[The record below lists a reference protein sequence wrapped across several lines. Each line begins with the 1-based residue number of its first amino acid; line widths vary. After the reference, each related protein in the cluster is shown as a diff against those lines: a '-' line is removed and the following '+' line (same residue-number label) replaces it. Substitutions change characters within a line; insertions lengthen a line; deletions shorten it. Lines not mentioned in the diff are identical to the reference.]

1 MAGTADDGGADRAPP
16 RIPASEPGEWNLY
29 PQDGA
34 NERGRYIAG
43 LATSLV
49 GLPSISRLTQQA
61 PDDCT
66 GLVRIL
72 YWKVGVE
79 LMDGGAYPGENGVTA
94 IYRRARTAGA
104 LHLRAPQPGDLAF
117 FRETYDRNRDGL
129 RNDGLTHVGLVESVK
144 DGNVTFLHRVSRGV
158 VRSQLNLRR
167 PRVQRQNGTLLNDYL
182 RRVEGGRRAYLTGEL
197 FAAYA
202 SADRLR
208 W

>member
-1 MAGTADDGGADRAPP
+1 MGVLGGVAAVLWSAMAVASPLSARRAAVLRRAEVVVGARSLPRPGRQGG
-16 RIPASEPGEWNLY
+16 EY
-29 PQDGA
+29 
-34 NERGRYIAG
+34 
-43 LATSLV
+43 
-49 GLPSISRLTQQA
+49 
-61 PDDCT
+61 PDDCSGFVRGSFAAA
-66 GLVRIL
+66 GL
-72 YWKVGVE
+72 E
-79 LMDGGAYPGENGVTA
+79 LLPATHPGENADSG
-94 IYRRARTAGA
+94 IYRRARAAGA
-104 LHLRAPQPGDLAF
+104 LRWKNPAPGDLVF